1 MWYALPMKRLLAV
14 AVLLAGLVFPLY
26 LDAQFRSAP
35 RSMVSSPVRIAPSFS
50 GIRPTPAPVRTV
62 VPAPVRTVV
71 APGPAARVPVRT
83 GFGRPG
89 PFAGTG
95 AEFGHPRYAPRR
107 FNSCSNNPV
116 CGQLFHHR
124 RHLFASPGFLY
135 PYGWY
140 PPVNEQ
146 PVEEAP
152 AVVPEQDGALSSQV
166 QTLTEEVEMMREEQ
180 ASRQEQPRQAA
191 SPQAA
196 VQEKPVTT
204 VLVYRDGRQSDVEN
218 YAIFGQN
225 LWVFAEQATRKI
237 ALADLDLAATKRLND
252 ARGVEFVS
260 PD

>member
-1 MWYALPMKRLLAV
+1 M
-14 AVLLAGLVFPLY
+14 
-26 LDAQFRSAP
+26 
-35 RSMVSSPVRIAPSFS
+35 
-50 GIRPTPAPVRTV
+50 
-62 VPAPVRTVV
+62 
-71 APGPAARVPVRT
+71 
-83 GFGRPG
+83 
-89 PFAGTG
+89 
-95 AEFGHPRYAPRR
+95 
-107 FNSCSNNPV
+107 
-116 CGQLFHHR
+116 
-124 RHLFASPGFLY
+124 
-135 PYGWY
+135 
-140 PPVNEQ
+140 NEQ

-191 SPQAA
+191 SPRAA

-218 YAIFGQN
+218 YAIFGQS